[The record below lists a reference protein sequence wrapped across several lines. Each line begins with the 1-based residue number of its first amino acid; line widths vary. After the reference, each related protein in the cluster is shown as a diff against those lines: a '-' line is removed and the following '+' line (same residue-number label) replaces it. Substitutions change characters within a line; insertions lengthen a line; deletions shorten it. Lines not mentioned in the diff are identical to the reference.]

1 MTSSDSF
8 CDATLLETS
17 TCRSDSPTITDSS
30 SVLGDD
36 TADRIT
42 LFPPYARIAND
53 GSGDWVLRVTG
64 WLWRTSG
71 KSKRS
76 QFLAGLAK
84 RLVLLGSPSCEASN
98 ALFSDRSAGFFA
110 QLLSN
115 IVVRIA
121 IIGPSTAPT
130 GLAMPNG
137 SQASLLSD
145 TEVASLDTNS
155 LQTHTDSYVW
165 DDATTDASG
174 RFCLSTRISKS
185 SIDRINSSSQDIPL
199 RQGVPDPTALL
210 LLAYLPDKQLE
221 SRAAAT
227 VKLIHPTGVSVI
239 SDIDDTIKDS
249 SVFLGKHTAIK
260 VALMED
266 HKEIVG
272 MADCYNLLNGRLIRI
287 YKSSQQASKG
297 VAFHYLSAAPFQLSL
312 SISSF
317 LHSFSFPLGS
327 VTLRT
332 VAEALST
339 RKYKVAELTRIF
351 ERRKDIDIYYDIDKA
366 YESRVLKVFIR
377 NVTGDTS
384 KLPDLYKRVDCLYG
398 KPHNTDKWKFFINP
412 TDIILDELLMSVI
425 SQTPSTLNI

>member
-53 GSGDWVLRVTG
+53 GSGDWVLRVT
-64 WLWRTSG
+64 
-71 KSKRS
+71 
-76 QFLAGLAK
+76 AV
-84 RLVLLGSPSCEASN
+84 LVVKPN
-98 ALFSDRSAGFFA
+98 ALFSDRSAGFA

-249 SVFLGKHTAIK
+249 S
-260 VALMED
+260 
-266 HKEIVG
+266 
-272 MADCYNLLNGRLIRI
+272 
-287 YKSSQQASKG
+287 ASKG

-317 LHSFSFPLGS
+317 LHFSFPLGS

-351 ERRKDIDIYYDIDKA
+351 EEFPKQQFVLIGDSGEKDIDIYYDIDKA

>member
-98 ALFSDRSAGFFA
+98 ALFSDRSAGFA
-110 QLLSN
+110 QLSN

-249 SVFLGKHTAIK
+249 S
-260 VALMED
+260 
-266 HKEIVG
+266 
-272 MADCYNLLNGRLIRI
+272 NGRLIRI

-351 ERRKDIDIYYDIDKA
+351 SGEKDIDIYYDIDKA